1 MAQEPSSPGGSLGVK
16 AVDEVQAMI
25 QKSLELPKVKL
36 LRRRMAEAGCAVK
49 DNFFRAVV
57 CQGRK
62 GMAYFAP
69 GHGIFVC
76 SNHVRFQDEVNQLII
91 HELIHAYDDC
101 RAVNLQWNNCAH
113 QACSE
118 IRAGHLSG
126 DCHFMR
132 ELLRGHFKLRGHE
145 PIYIPI
151 DLHLSSVKSSSEA
164 LMSVLE
170 EESCYLCFQTPIV
183 LVQLPR
189 IQWKMYGIFV
199 TMTHS
204 HLIKLLK
211 KLHGLINFTNT
222 IIKVIA

>member
-145 PIYIPI
+145 PVYFYFSPLLIPIIYFFFQLNLPI
-151 DLHLSSVKSSSEA
+151 DLHSNRFTSEFCKVFLRSINVKI
-164 LMSVLE
+164 L
-170 EESCYLCFQTPIV
+170 
-183 LVQLPR
+183 
-189 IQWKMYGIFV
+189 
-199 TMTHS
+199 
-204 HLIKLLK
+204 
-211 KLHGLINFTNT
+211 
-222 IIKVIA
+222 

>member
-25 QKSLELPKVKL
+25 QKSLELPKVKH
-36 LRRRMAEAGCAVK
+36 LRQRMAEAGCAVK

-101 RAVNLQWNNCAH
+101 RAVNLHWNNCAH

-118 IRAGHLSG
+118 VPILK
-126 DCHFMR
+126 CFPTNI
-132 ELLRGHFKLRGHE
+132 KLNGFLYL
-145 PIYIPI
+145 ITF
-151 DLHLSSVKSSSEA
+151 LSSVSQQ
-164 LMSVLE
+164 SVETDTSWSFKRRL
-170 EESCYLCFQTPIV
+170 SFHAGTTSWSFQ
-183 LVQLPR
+183 
-189 IQWKMYGIFV
+189 
-199 TMTHS
+199 
-204 HLIKLLK
+204 
-211 KLHGLINFTNT
+211 
-222 IIKVIA
+222 IARA